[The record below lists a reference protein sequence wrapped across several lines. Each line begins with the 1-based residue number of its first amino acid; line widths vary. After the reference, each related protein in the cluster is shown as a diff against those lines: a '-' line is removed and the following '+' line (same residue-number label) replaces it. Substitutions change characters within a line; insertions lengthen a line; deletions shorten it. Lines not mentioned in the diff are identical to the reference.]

1 MCLVVISVFF
11 REMSISDPLP
21 LFLNWV
27 ICLVT
32 VLCFLTGIFFFLV
45 FFHPLQVEEV
55 KRRQYSLAF
64 SSAGA
69 QAQTYH
75 VSFETLAEYQR
86 WQRQASKVI
95 SHPTAWCR
103 NNNVEAQLKSVLKL
117 NLLPKEPVTILVHVT
132 PSRSVWVSNEWNC
145 GILPSR

>member
-1 MCLVVISVFF
+1 
-11 REMSISDPLP
+11 MSSYYPL
-21 LFLNWV
+21 LFDLD
-27 ICLVT
+27 
-32 VLCFLTGIFFFLV
+32 FLKKWILV
-45 FFHPLQVEEV
+45 FSPPLLQVEEV

-95 SHPTAWCR
+95 AVKCPDVAIR
-103 NNNVEAQLKSVLKL
+103 M
-117 NLLPKEPVTILVHVT
+117 
-132 PSRSVWVSNEWNC
+132 
-145 GILPSR
+145 